1 MSTLT
6 RVRLK
11 MSRTSLASLQVRIVS
26 SFDDPLVAPQ
36 RWNKLLARGR
46 TDSVNLSWEWQR
58 NWWNSFGRGKL
69 LLMLVERDAQP
80 LCIAPL
86 FTEHSMVFNICPEDQ
101 LDFIGNVSGPEVIEE
116 VVRSVL
122 EYVPDFQGMNLYFI
136 PDTSSTGADLELA
149 AERLGMSCFQ
159 ENCLASPRLDIA
171 AHLDL
176 ATRHTRKKSLIRHEN
191 YFRRTGR
198 LEVRHAREAVEVLPQ
213 LDEFFSQH
221 ITRRNA
227 TPDPSLFVDPNQREY
242 YRSVVTNIGPKGWLR
257 FTRLDWNGHAIA
269 FHFGLS
275 YHGRFLFGTPSFDV
289 EYLRHSPGEVL
300 LRQLLL
306 AAMEEGAAVFD
317 FGPGEEAY
325 KYRFAT
331 SEVRLVTWGIYPKS
345 CSPSSTV
352 R

>member
-11 MSRTSLASLQVRIVS
+11 MPRTSLASLQVRIVS

-36 RWNKLLARGR
+36 RWNKLLARGQ
-46 TDSVNLSWEWQR
+46 TDSVNLTWEWQR
-58 NWWNSFGRGKL
+58 NWWSTFGRGTL
-69 LLMLVERDAQP
+69 LLMLVESDAEP

-86 FTEHSMVFNICPEDQ
+86 FAEHGMVFNICPEDQ

-116 VVRSVL
+116 IVRSVL
-122 EYVPDFQGMNLYFI
+122 EFIPDFLGIKLYFI
-136 PDTSSTGADLELA
+136 PDTSTTSVYLKQA
-149 AERLGMSCFQ
+149 AEQLGLACFQ
-159 ENCLASPRLDIA
+159 EDCLSAPRLDIA
-171 AHLDL
+171 AQPDL
-176 ATRHTRKKSLIRHEN
+176 ATRHTRKTSLVRHEN
-191 YFRRTGR
+191 YFRRTGQ
-198 LEVRHAREAVEVLPQ
+198 LAVKHTRDAAEILPQ

-221 ITRRNA
+221 IARRNV

-242 YRSVVTNIGPKGWLR
+242 YRNIVTSIAPKGWLR

-275 YHGRFLFGTPSFDV
+275 YHGRFLFGVPSFDV
-289 EYLRHSPGEVL
+289 EFQRHSPGEVL

-306 AAMEEGAAVFD
+306 AAIEEGATIFD

-345 CSPSSTV
+345 SPPS
-352 R
+352 RAAR